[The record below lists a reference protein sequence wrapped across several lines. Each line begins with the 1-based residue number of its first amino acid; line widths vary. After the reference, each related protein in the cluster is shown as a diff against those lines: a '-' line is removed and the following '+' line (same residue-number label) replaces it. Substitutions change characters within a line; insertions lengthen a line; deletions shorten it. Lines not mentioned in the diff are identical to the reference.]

1 MYERFGL
8 TLMVTHACNMRCS
21 YCYGGEKSE
30 RPMPEAVGMHA
41 IDRALASLEPGGTLQ
56 LGFFGGEPLLE
67 ARLVARL
74 ADYARLR
81 SEGAEARVAFSM
93 TTNGTIAGPEAW
105 DLMTLSDMNLAVSFD
120 GLPHLHDRH
129 RRFADGLGTATR
141 VLETMRHLL
150 AAGKEFRAVMV
161 VGPDSA
167 ERLGKAIDFLRVFG
181 VRRVELTLDLWANWQ
196 PEDVVRLEQA
206 IECAAL
212 MWGAGLPGLSVNWFD
227 EKAARVCGFSP
238 AGAARCGFGDGEVAV
253 APSGHLYPCERLIGE
268 DTGSN
273 PMRLPGH
280 ALDGRDFLRLGTRPE
295 RQAEACSACSMDSAC
310 NTTCPCSNYVRTGSP
325 SRPDRLLCILNQ
337 ACMREAARVM
347 GELHMAVSSETR

>member
-1 MYERFGL
+1 
-8 TLMVTHACNMRCS
+8 
-21 YCYGGEKSE
+21 
-30 RPMPEAVGMHA
+30 
-41 IDRALASLEPGGTLQ
+41 
-56 LGFFGGEPLLE
+56 
-67 ARLVARL
+67 
-74 ADYARLR
+74 
-81 SEGAEARVAFSM
+81 
-93 TTNGTIAGPEAW
+93 
-105 DLMTLSDMNLAVSFD
+105 MTLSDMNLAVSFD
-120 GLPHLHDRH
+120 GLPRLHDRH

-141 VLETMRHLL
+141 VLETMRRLL

-161 VGPDSA
+161 IGPDSA

-196 PEDVVRLEQA
+196 PEDMVELEQA

-227 EKAARVCGFSP
+227 EKAARICGFSP

-253 APSGHLYPCERLIGE
+253 APSGRLYPCERLIGE
-268 DTGSN
+268 DADPN
-273 PMRLPGH
+273 LMRLPGH
-280 ALDGRDFLRLGTRPE
+280 ALDGRDFLGLGTRPE

-310 NTTCPCSNYVRTGSP
+310 NTTCPCSNYVRTGSL